1 MAISKII
8 KFKKEIIYGIGTMT
22 ENPEQYEDKPTNYLL
37 RFWIKYD
44 GYWYLT
50 KLLPELNED
59 KIFISKIKNN
69 CYNKEQLEEYILAIL
84 SIIEKN

>member
-1 MAISKII
+1 MDKII
-8 KFKKEIIYGIGTMT
+8 KFKKEIEYGVGTMT
-22 ENPEQYEDKPTNYLL
+22 ENPEKYIKRPTNYLK
-37 RFWIKYD
+37 RFWLKYD

-69 CYNKEQLEEYILAIL
+69 CYNREQLEEYILAVLTIV
-84 SIIEKN
+84 KD

>member
-1 MAISKII
+1 MDKII
-8 KFKKEIIYGIGTMT
+8 KFKKEIVYGVGTMT
-22 ENPEQYEDKPTNYLL
+22 ENPEKYRKSPSNYLL
-37 RFWIKYD
+37 RFWIKYE

-69 CYNKEQLEEYILAIL
+69 CYNKEQLEEYILAVL
-84 SIIEKN
+84 SIVKD

>member
-1 MAISKII
+1 MDKII
-8 KFKKEIIYGIGTMT
+8 NFKKEIEYGVGTMT
-22 ENPEQYEDKPTNYLL
+22 ENPEKYRKSPSNYLL
-37 RFWIKYD
+37 RFWIKYE

-69 CYNKEQLEEYILAIL
+69 CYNKEQLEEYILAVL
-84 SIIEKN
+84 SIVKD

>member
-1 MAISKII
+1 MEKII
-8 KFKKEIIYGIGTMT
+8 KFKKEIEYGVGTMT
-22 ENPEQYEDKPTNYLL
+22 DNPEQYIKIPTKYLK
-37 RFWIKYD
+37 RFWLKYE

-69 CYNKEQLEEYILAIL
+69 CYNREQLEEYILAVLTIV
-84 SIIEKN
+84 KD

>member
-1 MAISKII
+1 MNKII
-8 KFKKEIIYGIGTMT
+8 KFKKEIEYGVGTMT
-22 ENPEQYEDKPTNYLL
+22 ENPEKYRKSPSNYLL
-37 RFWIKYD
+37 RFWIKYE

-69 CYNKEQLEEYILAIL
+69 CYNKEQLEEYILAVL
-84 SIIEKN
+84 SIVKD